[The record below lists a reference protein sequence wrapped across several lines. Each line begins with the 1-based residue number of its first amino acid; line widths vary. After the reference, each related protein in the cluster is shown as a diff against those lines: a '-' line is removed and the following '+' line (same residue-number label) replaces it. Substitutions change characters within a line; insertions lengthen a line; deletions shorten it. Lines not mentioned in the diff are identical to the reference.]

1 MPNFTKR
8 YLDTLAAET
17 GFIRD
22 NLEKVLRLCE
32 VLHYISDNPLLS
44 EHLVLKGG
52 TAINLTVFNL
62 TRLSVDIDLDFNKTC
77 TREEML
83 AIRGQLNQDTTNYMF
98 RSSYSLSPNTKNP
111 HSLDSWVFYYQNSVG
126 NRDNIKVE
134 INYSMRQ
141 HILPIVARRIN
152 VSFVEHDFDIRTLA
166 PVELFGSKIKALIE
180 RAAARDLYDIHNM
193 IAQHIIAD
201 EEQELLRKIVLFYL
215 VVGGNGDLSA
225 LSQFERISRL
235 NFSKIR
241 SSLLPV
247 LSRREHFDFEVAK
260 VEVIGYL
267 SKLLVFTDKER
278 SFVEE
283 FQRGSYRPE
292 LLFDDADAV
301 AHIQDHPMAVWKA
314 RNSKK

>member
-1 MPNFTKR
+1 
-8 YLDTLAAET
+8 LDTLAAET

-44 EHLVLKGG
+44 DHLVLKGG
-52 TAINLTVFNL
+52 TAINLTIFNL
-62 TRLSVDIDLDFNKTC
+62 PRLSVDIDLDFNKTC

-83 AIRGQLNQDTTNYMF
+83 AIRGQLNQDITNYMF
-98 RSSYSLSPNTKNP
+98 RSGYSLSPNTKNP

-141 HILPIVARRIN
+141 HILPVVARRIN
-152 VSFVEHDFDIRTLA
+152 VPFVEHDFDIRALA

-193 IAQHIIAD
+193 IAGHIIAD

-247 LSRREHFDFEVAK
+247 LSRNEHFDFEAAK
-260 VEVIGYL
+260 AEVIGYL
-267 SKLLVFTDKER
+267 NKLLVFTDKER
-278 SFVEE
+278 SFVEW
-283 FQRGSYRPE
+283 FHKGSYRPE
-292 LLFDDADAV
+292 LLFDDADAI
-301 AHIQDHPMAVWKA
+301 ARIEDHPMAVWKMGHI
-314 RNSKK
+314 

>member
-44 EHLVLKGG
+44 EHLALKGG

-62 TRLSVDIDLDFNKTC
+62 PRLSVDIDLDFNKTC

-83 AIRGQLNQDTTNYMF
+83 TIRGQLNQDITSYMF
-98 RSSYSLSPNTKNP
+98 RSGYSLSPNTKNP

-141 HILPIVARRIN
+141 HVLPIVAHRIN
-152 VSFVEHDFDIRTLA
+152 VPFVEHDFDIRALA

-180 RAAARDLYDIHNM
+180 RAAARDLYDTHNM

-225 LSQFERISRL
+225 LSQFERIIRL

-247 LSRREHFDFEVAK
+247 LSRNEHFDFEAAK
-260 VEVIGYL
+260 VKVIEYL
-267 SKLLVFTDKER
+267 NRLLVFTDKER
-278 SFVEE
+278 SFTEE
-283 FQRGSYRPE
+283 FRQGRYQPE
-292 LLFDDADAV
+292 LLFGKV
-301 AHIQDHPMAVWKA
+301 NIVSRIQDHPMAIWKMK
-314 RNSKK
+314 NSKQ